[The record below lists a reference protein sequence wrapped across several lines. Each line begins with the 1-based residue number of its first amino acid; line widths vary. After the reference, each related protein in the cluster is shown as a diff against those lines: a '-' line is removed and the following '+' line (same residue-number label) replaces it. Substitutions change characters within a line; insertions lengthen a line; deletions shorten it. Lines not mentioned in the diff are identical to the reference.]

1 MKKTYKFFLQYF
13 IILALASFCFA
24 IPGFLKDS
32 KICKPDHK
40 TLTQRIQSVTREKQA
55 GLNNYLKKFKK
66 DYYNRSAE
74 LIGQYNQNLYNK
86 EGFAFYV
93 YNKDSLEFWSIN
105 TIPIDQQPLYSDHG
119 AIKLKNGWYL
129 SQKEAFG
136 KMTFIGLYL
145 VKRSY
150 KYSNKYL
157 QNDFEHSFPK
167 DIQCRLSKNKG
178 KHFIK
183 GKEGNFLFSIQYPE
197 DENINVNQSLKYF
210 IYFLFLTGTI
220 LLIVFLYKTRN
231 KLAEKYNRNYIN
243 ALFILIIILLRYL
256 SFVFEFPQLVY
267 DSKIFQP
274 VYYATSDYLPSLGDF
289 IVNVVL
295 AFYISLFIFKWLKN
309 RLSLKTRS
317 VLLNSFIA
325 TILLTL
331 IFVLSS
337 YCLDLFEGLVLNSNI
352 VFSIDNIFSLDILSF
367 LGFFSMALIIFSH
380 FLLSYILV
388 QIASNLFNRYLGLL
402 ISFVIALGIFL
413 LLDVLYFRENIIYLV
428 PFFVVTGL
436 LIYRVFQEKNVFTFP
451 LIAFYIFI
459 YTIFST
465 IALNSLKD
473 YKEKEYRKI
482 LAYDLSSEKDPIA
495 ESIFLEIEQQVKKDE
510 YLKQLLKDYP
520 GKQEEINKQ
529 IERHFKGYWYK
540 YDVFITLC
548 TENESLIIKP
558 SYIETNCFDFFEEMI
573 KDDGQ
578 HTMSGNLYYL
588 DNNTGR
594 NSYLAVFKMR
604 NDTLE
609 LPAIFIELNSKYAP
623 KDLGYPELLID
634 ERTMKPGQ
642 FTDYSYAKYE
652 QGELYTNY
660 GKYFYSLNLKKEL
673 KEGSET
679 FFDRNGYNHLLYKPD
694 DDTTIIISKKN
705 ESLLS
710 IISPFSYLFI
720 IHTLIVF
727 LVISIVMKIP
737 GKINFQMNLKARI
750 QSSIV
755 IILLLSF
762 MIIGMGS
769 VLYIINIY
777 EKKNF
782 TQISEKMHSILI
794 ELEHKLSHEEE
805 LTPEMSEYLTD
816 LLIKFQNVFFTDIN
830 IYDLDGDLLASS
842 RPKVFTEGLTST
854 KMNAEAFHRMNDRKQ
869 FLYLHEEKIGNLE
882 YLSAYVPFRN
892 NRNKHIAYLNLPY
905 FAKQNELQEEIASF
919 MVTFINI
926 YLLLIAIS
934 LVIAVLI
941 SSHITKPLQLIREKL
956 GRVIYGRS
964 NEKIQWKRNDEI
976 GKLINEYNRM
986 VDELENSAKLLA
998 KSERES
1004 AWREMAKQVAHEIKN
1019 PLTPMK
1025 LNIQYLYKAWKDK
1038 APDWEDRLKTFTNS
1052 LIEQIDTLSKIA
1064 TEFSDFAKMPITHKN
1079 KVDIVP
1085 LIKNVVDLYND
1096 KENVVIEIENKA
1108 GTQLLIYADREQL
1121 LRVFN
1126 NLITNSLQAKRPNI
1140 KCVIYIII
1148 EKEQNFCK
1156 ISIIDNG
1163 KGIPGNQ
1170 QEKIFSPSFTT
1181 KSSGMGLGLAMVKNI
1196 VEITGGRIEF
1206 ESDVNVGTSFYIW
1219 LPVYK
1224 V

>member
-1 MKKTYKFFLQYF
+1 MKQSVKRIPTYIF
-13 IILALASFCFA
+13 IVFFA
-24 IPGFLKDS
+24 ILCFVFAELLRNS
-32 KICKPDHK
+32 SIYKPNLDHI
-40 TLTQRIQSVTREKQA
+40 TQKVQSVVIKKQSKLNSYLNDLEK
-55 GLNNYLKKFKK
+55 NYYSEK
-66 DYYNRSAE
+66 DE
-74 LIGQYNQNLYNK
+74 LIDQYNQKLYQE
-86 EGFAFYV
+86 EGFAFYI
-93 YNKDSLEFWSIN
+93 YNQDSLEFWSVN
-105 TIPIDQQPLYSDHG
+105 TIPIDHELLNKTSG
-119 AIKLKNGWYL
+119 GLKLKNGWYI
-129 SQKEAFG
+129 SQKIESG
-136 KMTFIGLYL
+136 NNTFIGVYL
-145 VKRSY
+145 LKRSY
-150 KYSNKYL
+150 KYSNRYL
-157 QNDFEHSFPK
+157 QNDFEESFPK
-167 DIQCRLSKNKG
+167 VLQGQITKIQGNYT
-178 KHFIK
+178 IK
-183 GKEGNFLFSIQYPE
+183 GMNGEYLFSIHYKE
-197 DENINVNQSLKYF
+197 GSNINSTIKYI
-210 IYFLFLTGTI
+210 IYFFYLAGI
-220 LLIVFLYKTRN
+220 VLLIIFLHKIRKRLLKKHN
-231 KLAEKYNRNYIN
+231 SILIN
-243 ALFILIIILLRYL
+243 GLFIAAIILLRYF
-256 SFVFEFPQLVY
+256 SFMYHFPGIIY
-267 DSKIFQP
+267 ESKIFHP
-274 VYYATSDYLPSLGDF
+274 FYYATSDYLPSFGDF
-289 IVNVVL
+289 IVNVILV
-295 AFYISLFIFKWLKN
+295 FYISLFIFN
-309 RLSLKTRS
+309 RSNTKVNLKTS
-317 VLLNSFIA
+317 SGFLN
-325 TILLTL
+325 ILFATL
-331 IFVLSS
+331 ILVLVFIFAGYS
-337 YCLDLFEGLVLNSNI
+337 LDLFEGLVLNSNI

-367 LGFFSMALIIFSH
+367 LGFISMALIIFSH
-380 FLLSYILV
+380 FLLSYVFLRIV
-388 QIASNLFNRYLGLL
+388 SKLFTHHLGL
-402 ISFVIALGIFL
+402 VIAFFLALALFL
-413 LLDVLYFRENIIYLV
+413 LLDVLFFRENILYLV
-428 PFFVVTGL
+428 PFFVVSGIV
-436 LIYRVFQEKNVFTFP
+436 IYREFYSRNTFTFP
-451 LIAFYIFI
+451 LIALYIFVFSV
-459 YTIFST
+459 FST
-465 IALNSLKD
+465 LVLNSLKD

-495 ESIFLEIEQQVKKDE
+495 ESIFLEIEQQVKNDE
-510 YLKQLLKDYP
+510 SLKEMLKDYP
-520 GKQEEINKQ
+520 DNQEEIVKQ
-529 IERHFKGYWYK
+529 VERHFKGYWYK
-540 YDVFITLC
+540 FDMFITLC
-548 TENESLIIKP
+548 AENERLIIKP
-558 SYIETNCFDFFEEMI
+558 SYVEANCFDFFEEMI
-573 KDDGQ
+573 KDVGQ
-578 HTMSGNLYYL
+578 HTLSGSLYYL

-594 NSYLAVFKMR
+594 NSYLAVFRMGS
-604 NDTLE
+604 DTLE
-609 LPAIFIELNSKYAP
+609 RPTIFIELNSKYAP

-634 ERTMKPGQ
+634 ESTMKPGQ
-642 FTDYSYAKYE
+642 FADYSYAKYE
-652 QGELYTNY
+652 QGELYSNY

-727 LVISIVMKIP
+727 LIISIVIKIP

-762 MIIGMGS
+762 VIIGTGS

-782 TQISEKMHSILI
+782 NQISEKMHSILI
-794 ELEHKLSHEEE
+794 ELEHKLSHEDE
-805 LTPEMSEYLTD
+805 LTPEMSEYLMD

-830 IYDLDGDLLASS
+830 IYDLDGNLLASS

-869 FLYLHEEKIGNLE
+869 FLYLHEEKIGDLE

-892 NRNKHIAYLNLPY
+892 NNNKHIAYLNLPY

-934 LVIAVLI
+934 LIIAVLI

-956 GRVIYGRS
+956 GGVIYGKS

-1038 APDWEDRLKTFTNS
+1038 APDWENRLKTFTYS

-1085 LIKNVVDLYND
+1085 LVKNVADLYND
-1096 KENVVIEIENKA
+1096 KEEVVIKIVNKT
-1108 GTQLLIYADREQL
+1108 GSQVLIYADREQL

-1126 NLITNSLQAKRPNI
+1126 NLITNSLQAKRPNT
-1140 KCVIYIII
+1140 KCIIHII
-1148 EKEQNFCK
+1148 EEREQNFCK

-1163 KGIPGNQ
+1163 KGIPKEQ

-1196 VEITGGRIEF
+1196 VEITGGRIKF
-1206 ESDVNVGTSFYIW
+1206 ESEVDVGTSFYIW

-1224 V
+1224 G

>member
-1 MKKTYKFFLQYF
+1 MKPNLKRIPTYIYVLFFAISC
-13 IILALASFCFA
+13 IILAELLRKSNVYR
-24 IPGFLKDS
+24 PSLN
-32 KICKPDHK
+32 H
-40 TLTQRIQSVTREKQA
+40 LTKKVQSVVIKKQRQLNSSLNELEKD
-55 GLNNYLKKFKK
+55 YFSKK
-66 DYYNRSAE
+66 DE
-74 LIGQYNQNLYNK
+74 LIDRYNQEVYEE
-86 EGFAFYV
+86 EGFAFYI
-93 YNKDSLEFWSIN
+93 YNRDSLEFWSVN
-105 TIPIDQQPLYSDHG
+105 TIPLDHELLDKKTG
-119 AIKLKNGWYL
+119 VLKLKNGWYIP
-129 SQKEAFG
+129 QKRESG
-136 KMTFIGLYL
+136 NNTFIGVYL
-145 VKRSY
+145 LKNSY
-150 KYSNKYL
+150 KYSNRYL
-157 QNDFEHSFPK
+157 QNDFEESFPK
-167 DIQCRLSKNKG
+167 FLQGQITYGQGN
-178 KHFIK
+178 HTIK
-183 GKEGNFLFSIQYPE
+183 GMNGEELFSIHFTE
-197 DENINVNQSLKYF
+197 GSNINDTFKYI
-210 IYFLFLTGTI
+210 IYFFYLAGI
-220 LLIVFLYKTRN
+220 VLLIVFLHMIRKRLL
-231 KLAEKYNRNYIN
+231 KRYNSFFIN
-243 ALFILIIILLRYL
+243 GLFIAAIILLRCF
-256 SFVFEFPQLVY
+256 SFMCHFPGIIY
-267 DSKIFQP
+267 ESKIFHP
-274 VYYATSDYLPSLGDF
+274 FYYATSDYLPSFGDF

-295 AFYISLFIFKWLKN
+295 VFYISLFIFN
-309 RLSLKTRS
+309 RSNTKVNIKISS
-317 VLLNSFIA
+317 VLLN
-325 TILLTL
+325 ILFATL
-331 IFVLSS
+331 ILVLVFIFAG
-337 YCLDLFEGLVLNSNI
+337 YCLDFFEGLVLNSNI

-367 LGFFSMALIIFSH
+367 LGFLSMALIIFSH
-380 FLLSYILV
+380 FLLSYVLLR
-388 QIASNLFNRYLGLL
+388 IAAKLFSHYLGLVL
-402 ISFVIALGIFL
+402 AFILALALFI
-413 LLDVLYFRENIIYLV
+413 LLDILYFRENIIYLL
-428 PFFVVTGL
+428 PFFVVSG
-436 LIYRVFQEKNVFTFP
+436 IVVFKEYNSKNTFTFP
-451 LIAFYIFI
+451 LIAIYIFI
-459 YTIFST
+459 YSVFST

-495 ESIFLEIEQQVKKDE
+495 ESIFLEIEQQVKNDE
-510 YLKQLLKDYP
+510 YLKKMLKDYP
-520 GKQEEINKQ
+520 DNQEEIIKQ
-529 IERHFKGYWYK
+529 VEKYFKGYWYK
-540 YDVFITLC
+540 YDIFVTLC
-548 TENESLIIKP
+548 AENENLIIKP
-558 SYIETNCFDFFEEMI
+558 SYVETNCFDFFEKMI
-573 KDDGQ
+573 QDVGQ
-578 HTMSGNLYYL
+578 HTLSGNLYYI
-588 DNNTGR
+588 DYNTGR
-594 NSYLAVFKMR
+594 NSYLAVFSLGS
-604 NDTLE
+604 DTLK
-609 LPAIFIELNSKYAP
+609 LPNIFIELNSKYTP

-634 ERTMKPGQ
+634 ESTMKPGQ
-642 FTDYSYAKYE
+642 FANYSYAKYE

-694 DDTTIIISKKN
+694 DDSTVIISKKN
-705 ESLLS
+705 ESFLS

-720 IHTLIVF
+720 IHTIIVF
-727 LVISIVMKIP
+727 LIISIVIKIP
-737 GKINFQMNLKARI
+737 GKINFQINLKARI

-762 MIIGMGS
+762 VIIGTGS

-782 TQISEKMHSILI
+782 NQISEKMHSILI

-869 FLYLHEEKIGNLE
+869 FLYIHEENIGNLK

-892 NRNKHIAYLNLPY
+892 NNNKHIAYLNLPY

-926 YLLLIAIS
+926 YLLLIAIA
-934 LVIAVLI
+934 LIIAVLI

-956 GRVIYGRS
+956 GGVIYGKS

-1038 APDWEDRLKTFTNS
+1038 APDWENRLKTFTNS

-1079 KVDIVP
+1079 KINIVP
-1085 LIKNVVDLYND
+1085 LIKNVADLYND
-1096 KENVVIEIENKA
+1096 KEEVVIDIVNKM
-1108 GTQLLIYADREQL
+1108 GSQVLIYADREQL

-1126 NLITNSLQAKRPNI
+1126 NLITNSLQARRPNS
-1140 KCVIYIII
+1140 KCIIHII
-1148 EKEQNFCK
+1148 EEREQNFCK

-1163 KGIPGNQ
+1163 KGIPKEQ

-1196 VEITGGRIEF
+1196 VEITGGKIEF
-1206 ESDVNVGTSFYIW
+1206 ESEVGLGTRFYIW
-1219 LPVYK
+1219 LPVFK
-1224 V
+1224 G